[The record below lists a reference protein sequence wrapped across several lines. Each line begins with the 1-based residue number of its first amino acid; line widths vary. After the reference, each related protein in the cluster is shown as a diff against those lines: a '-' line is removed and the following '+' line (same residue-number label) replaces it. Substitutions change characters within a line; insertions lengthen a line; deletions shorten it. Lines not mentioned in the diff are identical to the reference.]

1 VSLAAKEEREREDVL
16 VCWRLSTSLVGRE
29 WTMFWASRARDG
41 DEEEGE
47 VEAEEELVRIC
58 EVAVQR

>member
-1 VSLAAKEEREREDVL
+1 MEDVL